1 MNRWSSERLI
11 VTLLACAAAVAVGVA
26 LCMAVGS
33 KGAGW
38 PGLEIREFRLES
50 AMNAALI
57 GAALAAA
64 GVAYQAI
71 LRNPLAD
78 PYLLGVSSGAS
89 LLGYVWSLPLFA
101 AMVRG
106 LGILAPL
113 SQQSFSFLGALA
125 AVGIVLGLAGRR
137 GRLEPVTLLLV
148 GVILNAVNGSVYLL
162 INALVEQMPGN
173 GGPIGFLVGGIQM
186 ITRGQRWAAFG
197 LIAIGWIVLLQISG
211 QLNVAGLDD
220 GEAESLGV
228 RIHRLRWIAL
238 IAASLMT
245 AAAVAISGPIGFVG
259 LVCPHVGRLLVGTD
273 QRRLLPVSTA
283 IGAILLMAADALSR
297 YLSGESLL
305 GNLLPVGVLTGLLGG
320 PFFLWLLFRVRRAG

>member
-1 MNRWSSERLI
+1 MEKWSAEKLV
-11 VTLLACAAAVAVGVA
+11 VTLLVCSAAVGLAA
-26 LCMAVGS
+26 LFAMGVGS
-33 KGAGW
+33 SGLGW
-38 PGLEIREFRLES
+38 PPVEIREFREQS
-50 AMNAALI
+50 VMNAALI

-89 LLGYVWSLPLFA
+89 LLAYAWQLPAFA
-101 AMVRG
+101 VIVKG

-113 SQQSFSFLGALA
+113 SQETAAFIGALA

-148 GVILNAVNGSVYLL
+148 GVIVNAVNGSVFLL
-162 INALVEQMPGN
+162 INALVRELPGN
-173 GGPIGFLVGGIQM
+173 GGAIGFLVGEIQA
-186 ITRGQRWAAFG
+186 ITSAQRWAALAMIAFG
-197 LIAIGWIVLLQISG
+197 WFVLMYFCG
-211 QLNVAGLDD
+211 QLNAASLDD

-259 LVCPHVGRLLVGTD
+259 LICPHVGRLIVGTD

-283 IGAILLMAADALSR
+283 IGAILLMSADALCR
-297 YLSGESLL
+297 YLSAETLL
-305 GNLLPVGVLTGLLGG
+305 ASLLPVGVLTGLLGG
-320 PFFLWLLFRVRRAG
+320 PLFLWLLFRAKK